1 LAKGVI
7 RGFHHASVLVK
18 DTRRALEFYSGVLGL
33 EQNHDRPDLSYPGA
47 WLDLGEG
54 GQIHLIELPN
64 PDPVQGRPA
73 HGGRDRHTALTVSSL
88 DRVTAELDAAKLPYT
103 LSSSGRR
110 ALFCRDYDGN
120 TLELIEQQRGAE
132 SDC

>member
-1 LAKGVI
+1 MAKGVI
-7 RGFHHASVLVK
+7 MGFHHASVLVK
-18 DTRRALEFYSGVLGL
+18 DTHRALEFYVGVLGL
-33 EQNHDRPDLSYPGA
+33 EQNYDRPELSYPGA

-64 PDPVQGRPA
+64 PDPVQGRPE

-88 DRVTAELDAAKLPYT
+88 DEVIAKLDAAMLPFT

-120 TLELIEQQRGAE
+120 TLELIEN
-132 SDC
+132 

>member
-1 LAKGVI
+1 VKGVI
-7 RGFHHASVLVK
+7 RGFDHASVLVEN
-18 DTRRALEFYSGVLGL
+18 TNRALEFYTGVLGL
-33 EQNHDRPDLSYPGA
+33 EQNHDRPELSYPGA

-64 PDPVQGRPA
+64 PDPVHGRPA
-73 HGGRDRHTALTVSSL
+73 HGGKDRHTALTVSSL
-88 DRVTAELDAAKLPYT
+88 DEVIAQLDLAKLPYT

-120 TLELIEQQRGAE
+120 TLELIEK
-132 SDC
+132 

>member
-1 LAKGVI
+1 MAKGVI
-7 RGFHHASVLVK
+7 RGFDHASVLVK
-18 DTRRALEFYSGVLGL
+18 DTGRALEFYIGVLGL
-33 EQNHDRPDLSYPGA
+33 EQDLDRPDLSYPGA
-47 WLDLGEG
+47 WLNLGEG

-64 PDPVQGRPA
+64 PDPVTGRPQ

-88 DRVTAELDAAKLPYT
+88 DEVVAELDKANLTYT

-120 TLELIEQQRGAE
+120 TLELIEK
-132 SDC
+132 

>member
-7 RGFHHASVLVK
+7 RSFDHASVLVK
-18 DTRRALEFYSGVLGL
+18 DTRRALEFYTGVLGL
-33 EQNHDRPDLSYPGA
+33 EQDHDRPDLSYPGA
-47 WLDLGEG
+47 WLNLGEG

-64 PDPVQGRPA
+64 PDPVTGRPQ

-88 DRVTAELDAAKLPYT
+88 DEVVAELDKAKLRYT

-120 TLELIEQQRGAE
+120 TLELIEK
-132 SDC
+132 

>member
-1 LAKGVI
+1 MKALAKGVI
-7 RGFHHASVLVK
+7 RSFDHASVLVK
-18 DTRRALEFYSGVLGL
+18 DTRRALEFYTGVLGL
-33 EQNHDRPDLSYPGA
+33 EQDHDRPDLSYPGA
-47 WLDLGEG
+47 WLNLGEG

-64 PDPVQGRPA
+64 PDPVTGRPQ

-88 DRVTAELDAAKLPYT
+88 DEVVAELDKAKLRYT

-120 TLELIEQQRGAE
+120 TLELIEK
-132 SDC
+132 

>member
-1 LAKGVI
+1 MAKGVI
-7 RGFHHASVLVK
+7 RGFDHASVLVK
-18 DTRRALEFYSGVLGL
+18 DTGRALEFYTGVLGL
-33 EQNHDRPDLSYPGA
+33 EQDHDRPDLSYPGA
-47 WLDLGEG
+47 WLNLGEG

-64 PDPVQGRPA
+64 PDPVAGRPQ

-88 DRVTAELDAAKLPYT
+88 DEVTAELDKAKLLYT

-120 TLELIEQQRGAE
+120 TLELIEK
-132 SDC
+132 

>member
-1 LAKGVI
+1 VKALTKGVI
-7 RGFHHASVLVK
+7 RSFDHASVLVK
-18 DTRRALEFYSGVLGL
+18 DTRRALEFYIGVLGL
-33 EQNHDRPDLSYPGA
+33 EQDLDRPDLSYPGA
-47 WLDLGEG
+47 WLNLGEG

-64 PDPVQGRPA
+64 PDPVTGRPQ

-88 DRVTAELDAAKLPYT
+88 DEVVAELDKAKLAYT

-120 TLELIEQQRGAE
+120 TLELIEK
-132 SDC
+132 

>member
-1 LAKGVI
+1 VKALAKGVI
-7 RGFHHASVLVK
+7 RSFDHASVLVK
-18 DTRRALEFYSGVLGL
+18 DTRRALEFYTGVLGL
-33 EQNHDRPDLSYPGA
+33 EQDHDRPDLSYPGA
-47 WLDLGEG
+47 WLNLGEG

-64 PDPVQGRPA
+64 PDPVTGRPQ

-88 DRVTAELDAAKLPYT
+88 DEVVAELDKAKLRYT

-120 TLELIEQQRGAE
+120 TLELIEK
-132 SDC
+132 